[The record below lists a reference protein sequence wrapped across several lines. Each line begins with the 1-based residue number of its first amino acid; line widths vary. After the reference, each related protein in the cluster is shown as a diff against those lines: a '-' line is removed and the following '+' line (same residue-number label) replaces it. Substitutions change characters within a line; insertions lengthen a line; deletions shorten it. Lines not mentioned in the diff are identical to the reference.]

1 MQEMP
6 TSTQEVKEENKVQT
20 SKTKGFMKWFFE
32 SFIWLAVILFAL
44 DVITKFVAY
53 YNLPVGSSVKVSGF
67 EWLFQ
72 FTLTFNTGAAWGA
85 GGDKLVTR
93 IILCFISYAAAA
105 FIIYYYVKHS
115 KTLNKFVKAILM
127 IVLAGDMGN
136 LIDRTFSFMPL
147 NTIYSKGVVDFIDIT
162 PLIKGFGIFNFADS
176 CLCVGIAML
185 LVYEIV
191 LMFKDKDKK
200 EDEKKEESK

>member
-6 TSTQEVKEENKVQT
+6 SSAQEIIEENNS
-20 SKTKGFMKWFFE
+20 SKGKAFLKWFFE
-32 SFIWLAVILFAL
+32 SFIWLAIILFAL
-44 DVITKFVAY
+44 DIITKFIAY
-53 YNLPVGSSVKVSGF
+53 YNLPVGESVKIKGF

-72 FTLTFNTGAAWGA
+72 WTLTFNTGAAWGA
-85 GGDKLVTR
+85 GGDKIVTR
-93 IILCFISYAAAA
+93 ILLCFISYAAAA
-105 FIIYYYVKHS
+105 FIIYYYVKNR
-115 KTLNKFVKAILM
+115 KTLNKFLKAVMM

-136 LIDRTFSFMPL
+136 LIDRTFSFFPID
-147 NTIYSKGVVDFIDIT
+147 TIYAKGVVDFIDIT

-191 LMFKDKDKK
+191 LMFKEKDNS
-200 EDEKKEESK
+200 KKEEKK

>member
-6 TSTQEVKEENKVQT
+6 SSAQEIIEENNS
-20 SKTKGFMKWFFE
+20 SKGKTFLKWFFE
-32 SFIWLAVILFAL
+32 SFIWLAILLFAL
-44 DVITKFVAY
+44 DIITKFIAY
-53 YNLPVGSSVKVSGF
+53 YNLPVGESVKVKGF

-72 FTLTFNTGAAWGA
+72 WTLTFNTGAAWGA
-85 GGDKLVTR
+85 GGDKIVTR
-93 IILCFISYAAAA
+93 ILLCFISYAAAA
-105 FIIYYYVKHS
+105 FIIYYYVKNR
-115 KTLNKFVKAILM
+115 KTLNKFLKAVMM

-136 LIDRTFSFMPL
+136 LIDRTFSFFPID
-147 NTIYSKGVVDFIDIT
+147 TIYSKGVVDFIDIT

-191 LMFKDKDKK
+191 LMFKEKDKK
-200 EDEKKEESK
+200 DNDKKEQKK

>member
-6 TSTQEVKEENKVQT
+6 TSTQEVKEENNS
-20 SKTKGFMKWFFE
+20 SKLKTILKWFFQ
-32 SFIWLAVILFAL
+32 SFIWLAIILFAT
-44 DVITKFVAY
+44 DIITKFVAY
-53 YNLPVGSSVKVSGF
+53 YNLPVGESVKVKGF

-72 FTLTFNTGAAWGA
+72 WTLTFNTGAAWGA
-85 GGDKLVTR
+85 GGNNLVTR
-93 IILCFISYAAAA
+93 ILLCFISYGAAA
-105 FIIYYYVKHS
+105 FIFYYYVKNR
-115 KTLNKFVKAILM
+115 KTLNKFLKAVMM

-136 LIDRTFSFMPL
+136 LIDRTFSFFPL
-147 NTIYSKGVVDFIDIT
+147 NTIYANGVVDFIDIT

-191 LMFKDKDKK
+191 LMFKEKDKK
-200 EDEKKEESK
+200 EDNKKEEKK

>member
-6 TSTQEVKEENKVQT
+6 TSTQEVKEENKVEL
-20 SKTKGFMKWFFE
+20 SKTKKALKWFFE
-32 SFIWLAVILFAL
+32 SFIWLAIILF
-44 DVITKFVAY
+44 VIDIDTKIVAY
-53 YNLPVGSSVKVSGF
+53 NNLPVGSSVKVSGF

-105 FIIYYYVKHS
+105 FIIYYYVKNR
-115 KTLNKFVKAILM
+115 KTLNKLVKSILM

-136 LIDRTFSFMPL
+136 LIDRTFSFMPFK
-147 NTIYSKGVVDFIDIT
+147 TIYSNGVVDFIDVT

-191 LMFKDKDKK
+191 LMFKDKK
-200 EDEKKEESK
+200 DENKKEEKK